1 MNPAR
6 TATASKA
13 ADLIKSPPG
22 LRDECV
28 RRAHLA
34 LIEVEAADKDLQ
46 REFAHKMNP
55 AKKVSARFQRGAQ
68 KPASCHEPSR
78 PARRFAD
85 HL

>member
-55 AKKVSARFQRGAQ
+55 AKKCPPDST
-68 KPASCHEPSR
+68 
-78 PARRFAD
+78 RRSETCK
-85 HL
+85 LS